1 MAKIYTLGESL
12 LELIFKNGKQIKAI
26 AGGSAINTAVSLGRL
41 KLPVHILS
49 EFGLDEDGAK
59 LEDFFNKNDVG
70 IENVYRHKDGK
81 TTVSNAILNEKN
93 EARYTFFSDPPQ
105 ERFNIPFPEFKA
117 DDILLMGSW
126 FAINP
131 ELRKKVLEVISL
143 ARDAGTLIVY
153 DPNFREAHLALMEE
167 LKPTLQENIAIAN
180 IVRGS
185 NEDFE
190 YIFNTKDPKKV
201 FDQVPSE
208 NPSLIYTMGKQGV
221 LLQTNNYENL
231 FPTPD
236 IQPVSTIGAG
246 DNFNAG
252 LIFGLYSKKIH
263 REDLP
268 RLANKDWDYL
278 IQTGIQFASNVCMS
292 DENYISEEFSRSI
305 REIISD

>member
-1 MAKIYTLGESL
+1 MAKIYTMGESL
-12 LELIFKNGKQIKAI
+12 LELIFKNGLQIKAI

-41 KLPVHILS
+41 NLPVHILS
-49 EFGLDEDGAK
+49 EFGLDEDGLK
-59 LEDFFNKNDVG
+59 LEDFFTKNNVG

-81 TTVSNAILNEKN
+81 TTVSNAILNDKN
-93 EARYTFFSDPPQ
+93 EARYKFFSDPPK
-105 ERFNIPFPEFKA
+105 ERFNIPLPEFKS

-131 ELRKKVLEVISL
+131 ELRNKVLEIIGL
-143 ARDAGTLIVY
+143 ARNAGTLIVY
-153 DPNFREAHLALMEE
+153 DPNFREAHIGLMEK
-167 LKPTLQENIAIAN
+167 LKPTLHENISIAN

-201 FDQVPSE
+201 FEQIPSE

-231 FPTPD
+231 FPTPE

-252 LIFGLYSKKIH
+252 LIYGLYTRKIR
-263 REDLP
+263 REDLTG
-268 RLANKDWDYL
+268 LTNKDWDYL

-292 DENYISEEFSRSI
+292 DENYISAEFSRKLG
-305 REIISD
+305 EVISD